1 MAQQLKEF
9 VISGFVLAVVIF
21 FNVWFFR
28 WLYLKGWQPLIFVL
42 IGIGW
47 QRLKFY
53 VAWLRFSRRYD
64 KFHDFLN
71 LAERTRR
78 KPVSGL
84 LNKNNENEES
94 ETHRKP

>member
-1 MAQQLKEF
+1 MAQQLTES
-9 VISGFVLAVVIF
+9 VIYGVLVTLGTIF
-21 FNVWFFR
+21 YVWFLR
-28 WLYLKGWQPLIFVL
+28 WLYVNGWWRPFIFILID
-42 IGIGW
+42 IGW

-64 KFHDFLN
+64 KLHGFLD

-84 LNKNNENEES
+84 LKSDKDKES
-94 ETHRKP
+94 

>member
-1 MAQQLKEF
+1 MEQQLTEIVIPVF
-9 VISGFVLAVVIF
+9 VVAVVIF
-21 FNVWFFR
+21 FNVYFFR

-47 QRLKFY
+47 QRLKFS

-64 KFHDFLN
+64 KLHGFLD

-78 KPVSGL
+78 KPVAGL
-84 LNKNNENEES
+84 LESDKNEES
-94 ETHRKP
+94 